1 MRALRLRAVA
11 LRAAPLVPLLCVLA
25 ASAPADRVTPSERVK
40 SRLNVRDAA
49 AAGSRV
55 VGAMRPGDEGE
66 LIVTETGWHRVRL
79 GDGTEGFVS
88 AAFTEVLADPEP
100 EEIPAPPVSLSAAT
114 RRPGGFS
121 GLGRFFRRLF
131 GGGRVD
137 LVIAEPA
144 AATNVYRHL
153 DPNLPVSGY
162 ARTRG
167 LGRSYDVMLVL
178 DTSTSTNEYAETDV
192 DRDGSGEDVWKGD
205 DSIYRAQL
213 SAALSFVRTLAA
225 LPGNRAGE
233 RIRIGIVTCAGDDSL
248 RLAPGDEDL
257 DINLETI
264 RWLAH
269 RDARV
274 ELPLSHDYEAA
285 EQRLRELWSEQPS
298 GMTNVAAGIGRAV
311 IELTGDSLRWA
322 KSEPRPDAERVI
334 LFMSDGKPRLPYD
347 KNKAERAA
355 AYAGKLAS
363 EYGIRINAFELGENV
378 VSRRENVWLE
388 RMARRTGGR
397 HVGLDRPGEI
407 VVALQSTPLSTVD
420 RVTLSNR
427 TTGDRVPRIVTGID
441 GSFYAEIPLEEGEN
455 LIQVEAHLD
464 DGDAG
469 SESFRVA
476 YVKGVPTPELEEQ
489 LEEVRAENAAL
500 VERLRGELSE
510 EMDRARRAHQ
520 RRLEL
525 SIGEEEL

>member
-1 MRALRLRAVA
+1 MRATS
-11 LRAAPLVPLLCVLA
+11 LRAAQATLLVCVLA
-25 ASAPADRVTPSERVK
+25 TPALADRVTPSERVK
-40 SRLNVRDAA
+40 SRLNVRQAA
-49 AAGSRV
+49 VSGSRV
-55 VGAMRPGDEGE
+55 VGSMRPGDEAE
-66 LIVTETGWHRVRL
+66 LIVSQSGWHRVRL
-79 GDGTEGFVS
+79 IDGTHGFVS
-88 AAFTEVLADPEP
+88 AAFTEVLVDPEL
-100 EEIPAPPVSLSAAT
+100 EEIPTPPVSLAAVA
-114 RRPGGFS
+114 PEQGAFA

-131 GGGRVD
+131 RGGGVD

-144 AATNVYRHL
+144 AATSVYRHL

-167 LGRSYDVMLVL
+167 LGRMYDVVLVL

-192 DRDGSGEDVWKGD
+192 DRDGRSENEWKGD

-213 SAALSFVRTLAA
+213 SAAVSFVRTLAV
-225 LPGNRAGE
+225 LPGNRKGE
-233 RIRIGIVTCAGDDSL
+233 RIRVGLVTCAGDDSL
-248 RLAPGDEDL
+248 RLAPGDADL

-274 ELPLSHDYEAA
+274 ELPLSHDYEAVEA
-285 EQRLRELWSEQPS
+285 RLRELWSREPK

-322 KSEPRPDAERVI
+322 RSEPRPDAEHVI
-334 LFMSDGKPRLPYD
+334 LFLSDGKPRLPYD

-355 AYAGKLAS
+355 SYAGKLAS

-378 VSRRENVWLE
+378 VSRSENVWLE

-420 RVTLSNR
+420 RVSLSNQ
-427 TTGDRVPRIVTGID
+427 TTGDEVPRIVTGID

-455 LIQVEAHLD
+455 LIHVEAFLD

-469 SESFRVA
+469 SESFRIA
-476 YVKGVPTPELEEQ
+476 YVRGAPTPELEEQ

-510 EMDRARRAHQ
+510 EMDRARKAQQ

-525 SIGEEEL
+525 SVDDRVR